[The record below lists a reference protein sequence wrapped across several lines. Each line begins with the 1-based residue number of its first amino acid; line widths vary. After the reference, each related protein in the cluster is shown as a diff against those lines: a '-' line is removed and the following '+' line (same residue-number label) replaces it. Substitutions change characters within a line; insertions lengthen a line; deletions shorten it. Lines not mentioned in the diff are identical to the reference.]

1 MARPYLSTI
10 AVAWGRS
17 AIFIW
22 KGIFVSVS
30 KLGRKDLF
38 AATIEQ
44 HGSPKGRCSTDSE
57 VEKVMVMLSSHQVHS
72 LDQICLEIRQTTG
85 IKIKRSMLIR
95 WLIDGFLSAPLQYEE
110 AQNAEEVH
118 HIISQA
124 VQSR

>member
-1 MARPYLSTI
+1 M
-10 AVAWGRS
+10 
-17 AIFIW
+17 
-22 KGIFVSVS
+22 S

-38 AATIEQ
+38 AATVEK
-44 HGSPKGRCSTDSE
+44 HRSPKGRRSPDDSE

-72 LDQICLEIRQTTG
+72 LDHICLEIRQTTG

-95 WLIDGFLSAPLQYEE
+95 WLIDGFLSAPLQYEQ

-124 VQSR
+124 VQAR